1 MSRILMIA
9 FSIIVLRTCSEQP
22 ATVHISLNNSSQQQV
37 TLSEQTQTQ
46 LQYNEKTSEL
56 IVPAQEALLCNS
68 TIWQSCFLMAYIN
81 PYAYSW
87 KTVSLGLLTCY
98 ISSILW
104 LWRQAYTI
112 QSNNFWSSWQDEI
125 PISLMQEMEPNRR
138 QEILLAAFKEKYGSY
153 TLKALKQ
160 FAIDIKNERSKLEKF
175 AKIMRW
181 IKRLK
186 LTLILPAYE
195 QLILEIPL
203 KMQRLD
209 FVYHEMDRWIIKQ
222 LHNY

>member
-46 LQYNEKTSEL
+46 LQHTDKASEL
-56 IVPAQEALLCNS
+56 TLPTQEASICSS
-68 TIWQSCFLMAYIN
+68 TAWQPSSLIAHIN
-81 PYAYSW
+81 PCAYSW
-87 KTVSLGLLTCY
+87 KTVGLGALTWY
-98 ISSILW
+98 ICSILW
-104 LWRQAYTI
+104 IWRQAYTI
-112 QSNNFWSSWQDEI
+112 QSNTFWSSWQDEI